1 MAGEE
6 FLKLFEYNWSER
18 LVFKKDKDSLKLNE
32 EVPEKT
38 EDKEDQDVKNFLVKR
53 AMSDET
59 MMMMMTSSVSSSD
72 GFFSSPRSVLA
83 VKASPTKL
91 QTILSGK
98 EVNEFSTAERDGVLS
113 EKSDK
118 EEQRKKK
125 QNDVRRRTRR
135 GKSMSDLE
143 FEELKGFIDLGFV
156 FSEEDQR
163 DSELVSILPGLQ
175 RLVKKDDE
183 VGDVTEEE
191 EDISNINRP
200 YLSEAWDHCGGRKG
214 KRHITSAIK
223 WKVPAVPE
231 VKEVELKDHL
241 KQWAHAVASTIR

>member
-6 FLKLFEYNWSER
+6 FLKLFEHNWSER
-18 LVFKKDKDSLKLNE
+18 PIFKKDKDSLKLNE
-32 EVPEKT
+32 EVVEKV
-38 EDKEDQDVKNFLVKR
+38 EDKEDEDVKKFLVKR

-72 GFFSSPRSVLA
+72 GFFSSPRSVLT

-98 EVNEFSTAERDGVLS
+98 EVNEFSTAERDRVLS
-113 EKSDK
+113 EHSEK
-118 EEQRKKK
+118 EEERRKKK
-125 QNDVRRRTRR
+125 QSDVRRRTRR

-175 RLVKKDDE
+175 RLVKKDDG
-183 VGDVTEEE
+183 VGVVTEE

-214 KRHITSAIK
+214 KRHITPAIK
-223 WKVPAVPE
+223 WKVTAVPE
-231 VKEVELKDHL
+231 VREVELKDHL

>member
-18 LVFKKDKDSLKLNE
+18 QIFKKDKDPLKLNE
-32 EVPEKT
+32 EVGEKV
-38 EDKEDQDVKNFLVKR
+38 EDKEDEEDVKNFLVKR

-59 MMMMMTSSVSSSD
+59 MMMMTSSVSSSD
-72 GFFSSPRSVLA
+72 DFFSSPRSVLT
-83 VKASPTKL
+83 VKSSSTKL

-98 EVNEFSTAERDGVLS
+98 EVNEFSTTERDRVLS
-113 EKSDK
+113 EHSEK
-118 EEQRKKK
+118 EEQRRKKKK
-125 QNDVRRRTRR
+125 QSDVRRRTRK

-175 RLVKKDDE
+175 RLVKKDD
-183 VGDVTEEE
+183 VIEE

-214 KRHITSAIK
+214 KRHTTPAIK
-223 WKVPAVPE
+223 WKVTAVPE

>member
-1 MAGEE
+1 MVGEE
-6 FLKLFEYNWSER
+6 FLKLFEHNWSER
-18 LVFKKDKDSLKLNE
+18 LVFKRDKDSLKLNE

-59 MMMMMTSSVSSSD
+59 MMMTMTSSVSSSD
-72 GFFSSPRSVLA
+72 GFFSSPRSVLT
-83 VKASPTKL
+83 VKRSPTKL

-98 EVNEFSTAERDGVLS
+98 EVNEFSTAERERVLS
-113 EKSDK
+113 EKSEK

-125 QNDVRRRTRR
+125 QNDVRRRTRK

-175 RLVKKDDE
+175 RLVKKDD
-183 VGDVTEEE
+183 VTEE
-191 EDISNINRP
+191 EDISSINRP

-214 KRHITSAIK
+214 KRHIMPAIK

-241 KQWAHAVASTIR
+241 KQWAHAVASTIRC

>member
-32 EVPEKT
+32 EKT

-59 MMMMMTSSVSSSD
+59 MMMMTTSSVSSSD
-72 GFFSSPRSVLA
+72 DFFSSPRSVLA

-98 EVNEFSTAERDGVLS
+98 EVNELSTAERDRVLS
-113 EKSDK
+113 EKSEK

-125 QNDVRRRTRR
+125 QNDVRRRRRR

-175 RLVKKDDE
+175 RLVKKDD
-183 VGDVTEEE
+183 VTEEE
-191 EDISNINRP
+191 DMSNVNRP

-214 KRHITSAIK
+214 KRHITPAIK

>member
-6 FLKLFEYNWSER
+6 FLKLFEHNWSER
-18 LVFKKDKDSLKLNE
+18 LIFKKDKDSLKLNE

-38 EDKEDQDVKNFLVKR
+38 EYQDVKNILVKR

-59 MMMMMTSSVSSSD
+59 MMMMTSSVSSSE

-83 VKASPTKL
+83 VKASQTKL

-98 EVNEFSTAERDGVLS
+98 EVNEFSTAERDRVLS
-113 EKSDK
+113 EKSEK

-125 QNDVRRRTRR
+125 QNDVRRRTRK

-143 FEELKGFIDLGFV
+143 FEELKGFLDLGFV

-175 RLVKKDDE
+175 RLVKKDGG
-183 VGDVTEEE
+183 VGDVTEE

-214 KRHITSAIK
+214 KRHITPAIK
-223 WKVPAVPE
+223 WKVAAAPE

>member
-59 MMMMMTSSVSSSD
+59 MMMITTSSVSSSD
-72 GFFSSPRSVLA
+72 DFFSSPRSVLA

-98 EVNEFSTAERDGVLS
+98 EVNEFSTAERDRVLS
-113 EKSDK
+113 EKSEK

-125 QNDVRRRTRR
+125 QNDVRRRRRR

-175 RLVKKDDE
+175 RLVKKDDG

-214 KRHITSAIK
+214 KRHITPAIK